1 MKKNLNS
8 LKSKLIIS
16 LLGVSIIPL
25 IFIALLVY
33 NECYSL
39 LKDNLKYSTGQTLV
53 EVNRGIENYF
63 NTVANQINSLT
74 LNSKFIELDNSSES
88 IKDIISHMN
97 NIEVSDSNIS
107 TVFYGTENGDFYT
120 SHKINLPDGY
130 NHKEKEW
137 YTLATANKD
146 SYIIT
151 SPYTSAEDQKT
162 TVTLARTVVKD
173 GQVVGVV
180 GLDLSLDVFSSS
192 ISNIKIGDEGVVVVC
207 NSNGDIISHT
217 DEGLIGKNL
226 IEVDEELKSVV
237 DDNSG
242 FIELSNNG
250 KRNFVVYNL
259 NSLENIKLVAF
270 IPEIELLKDTNA
282 VRSFLIIGII
292 VIGIVAIIISIIL
305 GEGIAKNMKKV
316 KNVISKAAKGDFTGK
331 VEIKSKDDFKELGD
345 YFNNMM
351 ESIALLMKNVDKSSQ
366 VVLKTAADL
375 AIMSNETTTALS
387 QTHIAMDEIAS
398 GASNQA
404 ESTIQCASHM
414 EDLAQG
420 IDNIENS
427 STEIDSISKDTKNYS
442 IEGSKIVSELINSST
457 KIKDTFEVVGNIV
470 KEVNESMDQ
479 INLISKTIS
488 DITEQTNLLSLNASI
503 EAARSGEA
511 GKGFAVVANEIRRL
525 ADQSKS
531 STDRINVMIKAI
543 EEKSMLAVSAINNS
557 QQVVDEEG
565 KMVSE
570 TSQIFENISGS
581 VLELSSKISEIKK
594 SIENIQYEK
603 INVVREIENVTSISE
618 STASATEEISA
629 STEEITANMDE
640 ISRYTQNLNELSE
653 ALKFEISKF
662 IIE

>member
-1 MKKNLNS
+1 M
-8 LKSKLIIS
+8 
-16 LLGVSIIPL
+16 
-25 IFIALLVY
+25 
-33 NECYSL
+33 
-39 LKDNLKYSTGQTLV
+39 
-53 EVNRGIENYF
+53 
-63 NTVANQINSLT
+63 
-74 LNSKFIELDNSSES
+74 
-88 IKDIISHMN
+88 
-97 NIEVSDSNIS
+97 
-107 TVFYGTENGDFYT
+107 
-120 SHKINLPDGY
+120 
-130 NHKEKEW
+130 
-137 YTLATANKD
+137 
-146 SYIIT
+146 
-151 SPYTSAEDQKT
+151 
-162 TVTLARTVVKD
+162 
-173 GQVVGVV
+173 
-180 GLDLSLDVFSSS
+180 
-192 ISNIKIGDEGVVVVC
+192 
-207 NSNGDIISHT
+207 
-217 DEGLIGKNL
+217 
-226 IEVDEELKSVV
+226 
-237 DDNSG
+237 
-242 FIELSNNG
+242 
-250 KRNFVVYNL
+250 
-259 NSLENIKLVAF
+259 AF

-603 INVVREIENVTSISE
+603 INVVKEIENVTSISE

-653 ALKFEISKF
+653 TLKFEISKF

>member
-1 MKKNLNS
+1 M
-8 LKSKLIIS
+8 
-16 LLGVSIIPL
+16 
-25 IFIALLVY
+25 
-33 NECYSL
+33 
-39 LKDNLKYSTGQTLV
+39 
-53 EVNRGIENYF
+53 
-63 NTVANQINSLT
+63 
-74 LNSKFIELDNSSES
+74 
-88 IKDIISHMN
+88 
-97 NIEVSDSNIS
+97 
-107 TVFYGTENGDFYT
+107 
-120 SHKINLPDGY
+120 
-130 NHKEKEW
+130 
-137 YTLATANKD
+137 
-146 SYIIT
+146 
-151 SPYTSAEDQKT
+151 
-162 TVTLARTVVKD
+162 VKD

-207 NSNGDIISHT
+207 SSNGDIVSHT

-226 IEVDEELKSVV
+226 IEVDEKLKSVV

-259 NSLENIKLVAF
+259 NSLKNIKLVAF

-282 VRSFLIIGII
+282 VRNFLIIGII
-292 VIGIVAIIISIIL
+292 VIGIVATIINIIL

-316 KNVISKAAKGDFTGK
+316 KKVISKAAKGDFTGK
-331 VEIKSKDDFKELGD
+331 VEIKSKDDLKELGD

-351 ESIALLMKNVDKSSQ
+351 KSIALLMKNVDKSSR

-398 GASNQA
+398 GASNH
-404 ESTIQCASHM
+404 IQCANHM
-414 EDLAQG
+414 EDLAVG

-427 STEIDSISKDTKNYS
+427 STEIDSISKVTKNYS

-503 EAARSGEA
+503 EAARSGET

-603 INVVREIENVTSISE
+603 INVVREIENITSISE

-653 ALKFEISKF
+653 TLKFEISKF